1 MFENMLVFY
10 LKYNVSG
17 WKLFLCKVDSIMCVF
32 LLVIIYRIFKIK
44 CFMMNFWKKRY
55 NKFKIVWY
63 VICCEVFYKYV
74 GGLYF

>member
-1 MFENMLVFY
+1 MFYDEF
-10 LKYNVSG
+10 LK
-17 WKLFLCKVDSIMCVF
+17 
-32 LLVIIYRIFKIK
+32 
-44 CFMMNFWKKRY
+44 KKRY